1 MERYEKWKA
10 VDRVTTPVTRA
21 LIEEGSFGLVIT
33 LVFSEIV
40 DGLDSDLRIDFGRI
54 PAYAVYDEFVHPW
67 IQSNGE
73 ATPTL
78 EGKWKDFSYPLLLV
92 RNSVW
97 QSSFSEDQLVNWSG

>member
-1 MERYEKWKA
+1 
-10 VDRVTTPVTRA
+10 
-21 LIEEGSFGLVIT
+21 
-33 LVFSEIV
+33 VFSEIV

-97 QSSFSEDQLVNWSG
+97 QSSFSEDQLVNWSGCVHYRLVTLDQTVDVLCNRTPALSWTKGVGEA